1 MIPPGHIFHLHNIY
15 VLSLQVFI
23 TQQSYTKQ
31 CQDKPPLNAKQWVID
46 HHGFNIKWY
55 LVLVVPGGQDAQWRI
70 DGGVGGGSNPPMTGP
85 TKIFSIEFNMV
96 YSVLCVIYAVS
107 LAQ

>member
-1 MIPPGHIFHLHNIY
+1 VPNFGPLVASERALVSRGGKSIKKELL
-15 VLSLQVFI
+15 LSVAY
-23 TQQSYTKQ
+23 S
-31 CQDKPPLNAKQWVID
+31 
-46 HHGFNIKWY
+46 
-55 LVLVVPGGQDAQWRI
+55 R
-70 DGGVGGGSNPPMTGP
+70 GVGGVQTPPPMTGP

>member
-1 MIPPGHIFHLHNIY
+1 MH
-15 VLSLQVFI
+15 
-23 TQQSYTKQ
+23 K
-31 CQDKPPLNAKQWVID
+31 
-46 HHGFNIKWY
+46 
-55 LVLVVPGGQDAQWRI
+55 LVDNPVAYSRG
-70 DGGVGGGSNPPMTGP
+70 GGVGGGSNPPMTGP